1 MNQLVIKIAIS
12 LVAMI
17 VLLVMAL
24 TTHDVINSKVFAS
37 FAIILGAYSSS
48 RYQIKTTKIMNR
60 IENLTLIEGDFSE
73 VEAREVLIP
82 IFSSKIN
89 FHKIKNW
96 SSQERFGED
105 DEIAQKRI
113 PELKN
118 EIEKLQKIL
127 SEAKAKN
134 KRLLVSSQ
142 INISLI
148 DN

>member
-1 MNQLVIKIAIS
+1 
-12 LVAMI
+12 
-17 VLLVMAL
+17 
-24 TTHDVINSKVFAS
+24 
-37 FAIILGAYSSS
+37 
-48 RYQIKTTKIMNR
+48 MNR
-60 IENLTLIEGDFSE
+60 IENLTLIDGNFSE
-73 VEAREVLIP
+73 VEAKEILIS

-96 SSQERFGED
+96 SSQERYGED